1 MGYISIYTA
10 MKAAEVARQCLEDK
24 GMTEEEIDERTLRFV
39 KRLVLTVVGIMTMIL
54 LLYVVF
60 DEEQFCF
67 MHDIRE
73 FFTDPSGYLRHNF
86 GWLIK

>member
-1 MGYISIYTA
+1 MGYVSIYAA

-24 GMTEEEIDERTLRFV
+24 GMTEEEIDEQSLKFV
-39 KRLVLTVVGIMTMIL
+39 GRLVLIFITILVIMIL
-54 LLYVVF
+54 VYVVV

>member
-1 MGYISIYTA
+1 MGCISIYTA
-10 MKAAEVARQCLEDK
+10 MRAAEIARQCLKSD
-24 GMTEEEIDERTLRFV
+24 GMTEEEIDERTWKFV
-39 KRLVLTVVGIMTMIL
+39 KRLVLTVVGIMTAIL
-54 LLYVVF
+54 LLYVVL

>member
-10 MKAAEVARQCLEDK
+10 MRAAEIARQCLKSD
-24 GMTEEEIDERTLRFV
+24 GMTEEEIDERTWKFV
-39 KRLVLTVVGIMTMIL
+39 KRLVLTVVGIMAVIL
-54 LLYVVF
+54 LLCVVL

>member
-1 MGYISIYTA
+1 MGYVSIYAA
-10 MKAAEVARQCLEDK
+10 MKAAETARQCLESK
-24 GMTEEEIDERTLRFV
+24 GMTEEEIDERTLKFV
-39 KRLVLTVVGIMTMIL
+39 KRLVLTVVGIMTVIL

-67 MHDIRE
+67 MHDIKE

-86 GWLIK
+86 GWLFK

>member
-10 MKAAEVARQCLEDK
+10 MRAAEIARQCLKSD
-24 GMTEEEIDERTLRFV
+24 GMTEEEIDERTWKFV
-39 KRLVLTVVGIMTMIL
+39 KRLVLTVVGIMAVIL
-54 LLYVVF
+54 LLCVVL

-73 FFTDPSGYLRHNF
+73 FFTDPYGYLRHNF

>member
-1 MGYISIYTA
+1 MGYVSIYAA
-10 MKAAEVARQCLEDK
+10 MKAAEAARQCLEDK

-39 KRLVLTVVGIMTMIL
+39 KRLVLTVMGILTFIIVI
-54 LLYVVF
+54 YVVF

-73 FFTDPSGYLRHNF
+73 FWHDPSGYLRHNF

>member
-1 MGYISIYTA
+1 MGYVSIYAA

-24 GMTEEEIDERTLRFV
+24 GMTEEEIDEQSLKFV
-39 KRLVLTVVGIMTMIL
+39 GRLVLIVVTILVIML
-54 LLYVVF
+54 LAYIVL

>member
-1 MGYISIYTA
+1 MGYVSIYAA
-10 MKAAEVARQCLEDK
+10 MKAAETARQCLENK
-24 GMTEEEIDERTLRFV
+24 GMTEEEIDERTLKFV
-39 KRLVLTVVGIMTMIL
+39 KRLVLTVMGILTFIIVI
-54 LLYVVF
+54 YVVF

-73 FFTDPSGYLRHNF
+73 FFTDPYGYLRHNF

>member
-1 MGYISIYTA
+1 MGYVSIYAA
-10 MKAAEVARQCLEDK
+10 MKAAETARQCLEDK
-24 GMTEEEIDERTLRFV
+24 GMTEEEIDEITLRFV

-73 FFTDPSGYLRHNF
+73 FFTDPYGYLKHNF

>member
-10 MKAAEVARQCLEDK
+10 MRAAEIARQCLKSD
-24 GMTEEEIDERTLRFV
+24 GMTEEEIDERTWKFV
-39 KRLVLTVVGIMTMIL
+39 KRLVLTVVGIMAVIL
-54 LLYVVF
+54 LLCVVL

-67 MHDIRE
+67 MYDIRE

>member
-1 MGYISIYTA
+1 MGYVSIYAA

-24 GMTEEEIDERTLRFV
+24 GMTEKEIDEQSLKFV
-39 KRLVLTVVGIMTMIL
+39 GRLVLIVVTILVIML
-54 LLYVVF
+54 LVYVVL

-67 MHDIRE
+67 MHDLRE

-86 GWLIK
+86 GWLFK

>member
-1 MGYISIYTA
+1 MGYVSIYAA

-24 GMTEEEIDERTLRFV
+24 GMTEEEIDERTLKFV
-39 KRLVLTVVGIMTMIL
+39 KRLVLTVVGIMTVIL

-73 FFTDPSGYLRHNF
+73 FFTDPSGYLKHNF

>member
-1 MGYISIYTA
+1 MGYVSIYTA

-24 GMTEEEIDERTLRFV
+24 GMTEEEIDERTWRFV
-39 KRLVLTVVGIMTMIL
+39 KRLVLTVVGILVFIIVI
-54 LLYVVF
+54 YVVL

-67 MHDIRE
+67 MHDIKE
-73 FFTDPSGYLRHNF
+73 FFTDPYGYLRHNF

>member
-1 MGYISIYTA
+1 MGYVSIYAA
-10 MKAAEVARQCLEDK
+10 MKAAEAARQCLEDK

-39 KRLVLTVVGIMTMIL
+39 KRLVLTVMGILAFIIVI
-54 LLYVVF
+54 YVVF

-73 FFTDPSGYLRHNF
+73 FFIDPSGYLRHNF

>member
-1 MGYISIYTA
+1 MGYVSIYAA

-24 GMTEEEIDERTLRFV
+24 GMTEEEIDERTLKFV
-39 KRLVLTVVGIMTMIL
+39 KRLVLTVMGILAFIIVI
-54 LLYVVF
+54 YVVF

>member
-1 MGYISIYTA
+1 MGYISIYAAT
-10 MKAAEVARQCLEDK
+10 KAAEVARQCLEDK
-24 GMTEEEIDERTLRFV
+24 GMTEEEIDERTVSFLL
-39 KRLVLTVVGIMTMIL
+39 KLVLIIFGILAFIIVI
-54 LLYVVF
+54 YVVF

-86 GWLIK
+86 GWICK

>member
-1 MGYISIYTA
+1 MGFVSIYTA
-10 MKAAEVARQCLEDK
+10 MKAAETARQCLESD

-39 KRLVLTVVGIMTMIL
+39 KRLVLTVVGILVFIIVV
-54 LLYVVF
+54 YVVF

-67 MHDIRE
+67 MHDIKE
-73 FFTDPSGYLRHNF
+73 FFTDPSVYLKHNF

>member
-1 MGYISIYTA
+1 MGYVSIYA
-10 MKAAEVARQCLEDK
+10 AIKAAEVARQCLEDK

-39 KRLVLTVVGIMTMIL
+39 KRLVLTVVGILVFIVVIC
-54 LLYVVF
+54 VVF

-73 FFTDPSGYLRHNF
+73 FFTDPYGYLKHNF

>member
-1 MGYISIYTA
+1 MGYVSIYAA

-24 GMTEEEIDERTLRFV
+24 GMTEEEIDERTLKFV
-39 KRLVLTVVGIMTMIL
+39 KRLVLTVVGIMTVIL

-67 MHDIRE
+67 MYDIRE
-73 FFTDPSGYLRHNF
+73 FFTDPSGYLKHNF

>member
-1 MGYISIYTA
+1 MGYVSIYAA
-10 MKAAEVARQCLEDK
+10 MKAAETARQCLESK
-24 GMTEEEIDERTLRFV
+24 GMTEEEIDERTLKFV
-39 KRLVLTVVGIMTMIL
+39 KRLVLTVVGIMTVIL

-86 GWLIK
+86 GWLFK

>member
-10 MKAAEVARQCLEDK
+10 MRAAEIARQCLKSD
-24 GMTEEEIDERTLRFV
+24 GVTEEEIDERTWRFV
-39 KRLVLTVVGIMTMIL
+39 KRLVLTVVGIMAVIL
-54 LLYVVF
+54 LLCVVL

>member
-1 MGYISIYTA
+1 MGYVSIYTA

-24 GMTEEEIDERTLRFV
+24 GMTEEEIDERTWRFV
-39 KRLVLTVVGIMTMIL
+39 KRLVLTVVGILTFVVVI
-54 LLYVVF
+54 YVVF

-67 MHDIRE
+67 IHDIRE
-73 FFTDPSGYLRHNF
+73 FFTDPYGYLRHNF

>member
-1 MGYISIYTA
+1 MGYVSIYAA
-10 MKAAEVARQCLEDK
+10 MKAAETARQCLESK
-24 GMTEEEIDERTLRFV
+24 GMTEEEIDEQSLKFV
-39 KRLVLTVVGIMTMIL
+39 GRLVLTVVAILVIIL
-54 LLYVVF
+54 LVYIVL

-86 GWLIK
+86 GWLFK

>member
-10 MKAAEVARQCLEDK
+10 MKAAEVARQCLK
-24 GMTEEEIDERTLRFV
+24 SNGKTEEEIDEIICRFV
-39 KRLVLTVVGIMTMIL
+39 KRLVLTVVGIMTVIL

-60 DEEQFCF
+60 DEQQFCF

-73 FFTDPSGYLRHNF
+73 FFTDPYKYLRHNF

>member
-1 MGYISIYTA
+1 MGYVSIYAA

-24 GMTEEEIDERTLRFV
+24 GMTEEEIDEQSLKFV
-39 KRLVLTVVGIMTMIL
+39 GRLVLIVVAILVIIL
-54 LLYVVF
+54 LVYIVL

-86 GWLIK
+86 GWLFK